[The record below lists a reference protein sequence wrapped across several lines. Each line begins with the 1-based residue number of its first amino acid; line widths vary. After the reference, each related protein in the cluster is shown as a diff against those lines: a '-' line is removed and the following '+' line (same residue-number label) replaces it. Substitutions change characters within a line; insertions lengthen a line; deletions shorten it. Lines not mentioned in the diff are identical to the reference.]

1 MLLAPPL
8 VLVLVAVLLF
18 LLLLAP
24 SLVLVVVLLF
34 LLVVVLLFLLLL
46 LLLVLVQRPL
56 QQCPSRIR
64 GSAGMLDVR
73 SLETR
78 QRRDLTSDLLPGLT
92 TAMQMTR

>member
-34 LLVVVLLFLLLL
+34 LLLLLL

-56 QQCPSRIR
+56 QQCPNQIP

>member
-1 MLLAPPL
+1 
-8 VLVLVAVLLF
+8 VLVAVLLF

-24 SLVLVVVLLF
+24 SLVLVVLLLF
-34 LLVVVLLFLLLL
+34 LLVAVFLLLLLLL

-56 QQCPSRIR
+56 QQCPSRTPD
-64 GSAGMLDVR
+64 SAGTLNVR